1 MNHIDTANSAC
12 ATSNQILRVDIY
24 GTKQAIQAMKDMR
37 SSGEVPAACMDELNA
52 HIDVLRDNKRAL
64 KQMLNDRKQTC
75 KILTKCLE
83 DHDII
88 ITPQDGG
95 K

>member
-1 MNHIDTANSAC
+1 MTQIDTANAAC
-12 ATSNQILRVDIY
+12 ARSNGAMRFDIAE
-24 GTKQAIQAMKDMR
+24 TKNAINELKDMR
-37 SSGEVPAACMDELNA
+37 SEVPAACMDELNA
-52 HIDVLRDNKRAL
+52 HIDVLRENKRAL
-64 KQMLNDRKQTC
+64 KQMLNDRKHTC

-83 DHDII
+83 DHDIV